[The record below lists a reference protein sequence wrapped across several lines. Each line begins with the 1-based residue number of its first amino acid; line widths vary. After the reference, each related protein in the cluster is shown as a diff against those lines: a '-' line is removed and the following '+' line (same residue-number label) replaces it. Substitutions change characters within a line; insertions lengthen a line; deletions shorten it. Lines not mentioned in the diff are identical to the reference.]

1 MDERLEAVAF
11 IGDALAPFFLEDPQA
26 GAERVQAG
34 FDAFAALDVEAASQ
48 EWPFGDRALVAQGLA
63 DMVDGLSDGVTDEL
77 TWEFR
82 RLFVGPGHKAAAPWG
97 SVYLDHDAV
106 MFGESALALAA
117 WMRGNGIARLADDG
131 DPEDHIGLLLLMMA
145 WIARHR
151 PELLNEFL
159 AQHVLT
165 WSSHYLE
172 KLEREAAHPFYRGL
186 AVLARTSLEGVQSEL
201 EIEVQYP
208 ARYFR

>member
-1 MDERLEAVAF
+1 MSERLEAVAF
-11 IGDALAPFFLEDPQA
+11 VGDSLAPFFLEDPQL

-34 FDAFAALDVEAASQ
+34 LDAFSSLDVESAAL
-48 EWPFGDRALVAQGLA
+48 EWPFGDRALVVTGLA
-63 DMVDGLSDGVTDEL
+63 DMVDGSREGVTDEL

-106 MFGESALALAA
+106 MFGESALALSA
-117 WMRGNGIARLADDG
+117 WMRRNGIARLADDG

-151 PELLNEFL
+151 AELLEEFL
-159 AQHVLT
+159 GEHVLT

-186 AVLARTSLEGVQSEL
+186 AVLARASLEGVQSEL
-201 EIEVQYP
+201 TIEVKYP